1 MSILASTEAVSL
13 DSCYV
18 YRHMQHVLEQSRSFT
33 YIAWAAIIAFG
44 AMTVMLAIKLDKEMT
59 ALASNRDYL
68 ETMIEE
74 VPD

>member
-1 MSILASTEAVSL
+1 MK
-13 DSCYV
+13 
-18 YRHMQHVLEQSRSFT
+18 HVLEQSSTFP

-44 AMTVMLAIKLDKEMT
+44 AMTVMLTLKLNEEMT

>member
-1 MSILASTEAVSL
+1 
-13 DSCYV
+13 
-18 YRHMQHVLEQSRSFT
+18 MQHVLEQSRSFT